1 MPGIHLP
8 IRTIAHRE
16 TFVPADILAE
26 HLGPVVACD
35 FYIEGAE
42 LGQEIPGGYDID
54 GVINIDHHAP
64 STRMMRHV
72 SSTNLAIEQMHH
84 DRHPPRD
91 GMVFISHTDCDS
103 VLSSAIMAGELECD
117 SIFGEAAIAADHTGA
132 PNGIADVLQSLEPR
146 RDLYFSL
153 RNLRKLLSGEPLD
166 RTAQPF
172 YAERLKKREAAEAAV
187 AKRKIQLDGSLAH
200 GILERKID
208 GEFFPAKL
216 PDAALIL
223 LLSPRIDSNRWDAK
237 MRLGLGAPEGVSLHD
252 LRSKRFD
259 PAFAGRWNAGS
270 NARNGGTDMKPDDY
284 VQNVAFAMR
293 EAWGV

>member
-1 MPGIHLP
+1 MPGMHLP
-8 IRTIAHRE
+8 IRTITHRE
-16 TFVPADILAE
+16 AFAPGEILLE
-26 HLGPVVACD
+26 HLGPVIACD

-42 LGQEIPGGYDID
+42 LGREIPGGYDID
-54 GVINIDHHAP
+54 GVMNIDHHAP
-64 STRMMRHV
+64 STRMMRLV
-72 SSTNLAIEQMHH
+72 SSTNLAIEQMHQ
-84 DRHPPRD
+84 DKHPPRD
-91 GMVFISHTDCDS
+91 GMVFVSHTDCDS

-117 SIFGEAAIAADHTGA
+117 PIFGEAAIAADHTGA

-153 RNLRKLLSGEPLD
+153 RNLRKLLAGEPLD

-172 YAERLKKREAAEAAV
+172 YAERLKKREAAESAV
-187 AKRKIQLDGSLAH
+187 ANRKIHLDGSLAH

-223 LLSPRIDSNRWDAK
+223 LLSPRTDSTRWDAK
-237 MRLGLGAPEGVSLHD
+237 MRLGLGAPKGASLHH
-252 LRSKRFD
+252 LRSKQFD

-270 NARNGGTDMKPDDY
+270 NARNGGTEMKPDEY
-284 VQNVAFAMR
+284 VQNVATAMR